1 MIANAARPRSSR
13 IGAICV
19 RLANLLTVRRITVH
33 ASLLAVFLWSAY
45 AIDLAVPGLRD
56 RAGNIKGADFLHFYT
71 AGALLRSGDAAAL
84 YDPTAHAAY
93 EKATLPESMGTYF
106 IPMYGPQVYLWFV
119 PLAGLSYGWA
129 ALVWALLN
137 ATVYFGCC
145 YALWHKCAL
154 LRAHEYLVFLL
165 AAAYPGFFSLIAF
178 GQSSAPALALF
189 TLAFFAFDA
198 RQPFLAGVAIGSL
211 VYKPQLG
218 VAAAVI
224 FLAAAEWKIVA
235 GAVASFVAQLGL
247 AWVWFG
253 GKVMHGYG
261 QTFLRLGSAQPFLE
275 PKLYQMHSL
284 RSFWM
289 LLLPWPRFALA
300 LYLGSAASVLVLAV
314 MCWRIMDDL
323 RLRYAVLLVSSV
335 LVAPHL
341 WVYDLVVLT
350 PALLLLGDWALQ
362 HPSAEVTPKVKVLLY
377 ACYAL
382 PLLGPMVRF
391 TRLQL
396 SVLGF
401 TALLWVLWTLSR
413 QSQQRVS
420 QRGHS
425 R

>member
-1 MIANAARPRSSR
+1 
-13 IGAICV
+13 
-19 RLANLLTVRRITVH
+19 
-33 ASLLAVFLWSAY
+33 
-45 AIDLAVPGLRD
+45 
-56 RAGNIKGADFLHFYT
+56 
-71 AGALLRSGDAAAL
+71 
-84 YDPTAHAAY
+84 
-93 EKATLPESMGTYF
+93 
-106 IPMYGPQVYLWFV
+106 
-119 PLAGLSYGWA
+119 
-129 ALVWALLN
+129 
-137 ATVYFGCC
+137 
-145 YALWHKCAL
+145 
-154 LRAHEYLVFLL
+154 LL

-189 TLAFFAFDA
+189 TLAFFALHA

-218 VAAAVI
+218 MAAAVI

-235 GAVASFVAQLGL
+235 GAVASSVAQLGL

-253 GKVMHGYG
+253 GKVMQGYG

-289 LLLPWPRFALA
+289 LLLPWPRLAVA
-300 LYLGSAASVLVLAV
+300 LYLGSAAAILVLAV

-323 RLRYAVLLVSSV
+323 RLRYAALLISSV

-350 PALLLLGDWALQ
+350 PALLLLGDWAVQ
-362 HPSAEVTPKVKVLLY
+362 HPSSEATPKVRVLLY

-382 PLLGPMVRF
+382 PLLGPITRF
-391 TRLQL
+391 TGLQL
-396 SVLGF
+396 SVLAF

-413 QSQQRVS
+413 QPEQRVS
-420 QRGHS
+420 QPIDCR
-425 R
+425 